1 MGCERMRDK
10 PTNPDGQIETGI
22 QSDNAT
28 ISPEIYVLDKAKCGL
43 LAGQKMLIPT
53 VTDIEVGLRKLA
65 PATVTSGPAFRA
77 LVAEPFGADG
87 CCTFATNKAL
97 RVITEAA
104 CAGLASGVTPVDVL
118 PFWRVIDSKS
128 TIAKR
133 LQLDAERL
141 GELRLLD
148 ARYV

>member
-1 MGCERMRDK
+1 MLECESRSRQ
-10 PTNPDGQIETGI
+10 GL
-22 QSDNAT
+22 
-28 ISPEIYVLDKAKCGL
+28 PEIHILDKAKCGL

-53 VTDIEVGLRKLA
+53 LTDIEEALVKLTPGA
-65 PATVTSGPAFRA
+65 VTSGVAFRA

-104 CAGLASGVTPVDVL
+104 CARLSNGESPVDVL

-141 GELRLLD
+141 DALRLLD

>member
-1 MGCERMRDK
+1 MLKCESRSRQ
-10 PTNPDGQIETGI
+10 GQ
-22 QSDNAT
+22 
-28 ISPEIYVLDKAKCGL
+28 PEIHILDKEKCGL
-43 LAGQKMLIPT
+43 VAGQKMLIPT
-53 VTDIEVGLRKLA
+53 LTDIEAGLRKLTPGA
-65 PATVTSGPAFRA
+65 VTSGPAFRA

-97 RVITEAA
+97 RSIAEAD
-104 CAGLASGVTPVDVL
+104 CARLLNGESPVDVL

-133 LQLDAERL
+133 LHLDAERL

-148 ARYV
+148 ARDD

>member
-1 MGCERMRDK
+1 MLECESRSR
-10 PTNPDGQIETGI
+10 PGL
-22 QSDNAT
+22 
-28 ISPEIYVLDKAKCGL
+28 PEIHILDKAKCGL
-43 LAGQKMLIPT
+43 VAGQKMLIPT
-53 VTDIEVGLRKLA
+53 LTDIEAALVKLTPGA
-65 PATVTSGPAFRA
+65 VTSGVAFRA

-97 RVITEAA
+97 RSIAEAA
-104 CAGLASGVTPVDVL
+104 CACLLNGDSPVDVL

-141 GELRLLD
+141 RTLLSKEIESD
-148 ARYV
+148 Q

>member
-1 MGCERMRDK
+1 MLECESRRSHW
-10 PTNPDGQIETGI
+10 Q
-22 QSDNAT
+22 
-28 ISPEIYVLDKAKCGL
+28 PEIHIIDKAKCGL

-53 VTDIEVGLRKLA
+53 LTDIEAALVKLTPGA
-65 PATVTSGPAFRA
+65 VTSGPVFRA

-97 RVITEAA
+97 RSITEAA
-104 CAGLASGVTPVDVL
+104 CARLSNGDSPVDVL

-133 LQLDAERL
+133 LHLDAARL
-141 GELRLLD
+141 GELLLLD
-148 ARYV
+148 ARDD

>member
-1 MGCERMRDK
+1 MLECESRRS
-10 PTNPDGQIETGI
+10 QW
-22 QSDNAT
+22 Q
-28 ISPEIYVLDKAKCGL
+28 PEIHIIDKAKCGL

-53 VTDIEVGLRKLA
+53 LTDIEVALVKLTPGA
-65 PATVTSGPAFRA
+65 VTSGPVFRA

-97 RVITEAA
+97 RSITEAA
-104 CAGLASGVTPVDVL
+104 CARLSNGDSPVDVL

-133 LQLDAERL
+133 LHLDGERL
-141 GELRLLD
+141 GELLLLD
-148 ARYV
+148 ARED